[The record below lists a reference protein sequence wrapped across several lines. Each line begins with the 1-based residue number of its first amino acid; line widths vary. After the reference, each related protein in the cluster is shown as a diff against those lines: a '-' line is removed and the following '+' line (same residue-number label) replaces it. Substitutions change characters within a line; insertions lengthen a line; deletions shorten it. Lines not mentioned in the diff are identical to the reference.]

1 MSYFVLAIPTIFL
14 VYKYRYTILYNLVLE
29 YDRFMGRTSNNA
41 TLTCIGSGDG
51 ENTNYLKEVN
61 YQENIVDIKNDLVV
75 LNLFINGNKKKVLL
89 NKKLTCG
96 VILVSVDLYEEGR
109 LIQQRI
115 DITPQVNEFILDNTI
130 VSLTNSDQDKL
141 LWLNIINNKF
151 NRKFDTHLDLEYD
164 VMLSDIS
171 NYRSSSMEII
181 VKNNDLKVINH
192 ISKEKEKII

>member
-29 YDRFMGRTSNNA
+29 YDRFMSRTSNNV

-75 LNLFINGNKKKVLL
+75 LNLFINGNKKRVLL

-96 VILVSVDLYEEGR
+96 VILVSVDLYEQGR

-130 VSLTNSDQDKL
+130 VSLTNSDKDKL

-171 NYRSSSMEII
+171 NYKSSSLEII

>member
-29 YDRFMGRTSNNA
+29 YDRFMGKTSNNV

-75 LNLFINGNKKKVLL
+75 LNLFINGNKKRVLL

-130 VSLTNSDQDKL
+130 VSLTNSIKDKL

-171 NYRSSSMEII
+171 NYRSSSLEII
-181 VKNNDLKVINH
+181 VKNNDFKVSNH